1 MRTRFV
7 RAARASLEPSPRRG
21 EGLGEGRIALLLP
34 CLLLLA
40 VLLPSGR
47 AGAAGGPL
55 HVRANEAFAPCLRP
69 ALQAFSRESG
79 LSVVVDVGEPD
90 PPRGAD
96 VVVGDDS
103 EITRMLEGGVADVGT
118 AFDLG
123 SLPWVVVV
131 PAGSPA
137 GALSALAPERVA
149 VLGGAAGRAARSS
162 LQGVDPERLSLSRDA
177 EELRTARYA
186 LVPRSLAG
194 PGEHRPSRVRPLVA
208 TAVLVTGSPRAADAR
223 RLLSFLG
230 SDRARRFLTPCL
242 DAMPVAVG
250 AARASAVSGTA
261 ASYARSV
268 VDWWLP
274 ECSLTHNGY
283 NDPGQVLGSPD
294 AARLEVRE
302 NFRGIMSLGQGGYV
316 TVDLEDTAI
325 DGPGP
330 DLRVYQAVG
339 TEPVTL
345 YAATGAQGPFVIVG
359 LRVDCG
365 ERTPGFQNLVRH
377 CDFDLRG
384 TGLAEARYMKLE
396 DGEIYPCLAG
406 GTVTEGADIDAIEIL
421 NKKP

>member
-1 MRTRFV
+1 MRP
-7 RAARASLEPSPRRG
+7 ASLP
-21 EGLGEGRIALLLP
+21 A
-34 CLLLLA
+34 LLLLA

-47 AGAAGGPL
+47 AGAVGGPI

-79 LSVVVDVGEPD
+79 LRVVVDVGEPD

-103 EITRMLEGGVADVGT
+103 EITRMLEGGVADVRT

-162 LQGVDPERLSLSRDA
+162 LQGVNPERLNLSRDA

-194 PGEHRPSRVRPLVA
+194 PGEHRPSSVRPLVA
-208 TAVLVTGSPRAADAR
+208 TAALVTESPRAADAR
-223 RLLSFLG
+223 RLLSFLR
-230 SDRARRFLTPCL
+230 SERARRFLTPCFEAPAPTAG
-242 DAMPVAVG
+242 DAGP
-250 AARASAVSGTA
+250 SAT
-261 ASYARSV
+261 ASYAGTV
-268 VDWWLP
+268 IDWWLP
-274 ECSLTHNGY
+274 ECSLRRNGY
-283 NDPGQVLGSPD
+283 NDPEQVLGGPD
-294 AARLEVRE
+294 AVFLNVKDSY
-302 NFRGIMSLGQGGYV
+302 RGIMSLGQGGYV
-316 TVDLEDTAI
+316 TVDMRDAAI
-325 DGPGP
+325 DGPGA
-330 DLRVYQAVG
+330 DVRVYQVTGA
-339 TEPVTL
+339 EPVTL
-345 YAATGAQGPFVIVG
+345 YAATSAQGPFNLVA
-359 LRVDCG
+359 LREDCG
-365 ERTPGFQNLVRH
+365 TRVPGAGNWERY
-377 CDFDLRG
+377 CDFNLRDAG
-384 TGLAEARYMKLE
+384 MAEARYFKIE

-406 GTVTEGADIDAIEIL
+406 GTITEGTDIDAIEIL

>member
-1 MRTRFV
+1 
-7 RAARASLEPSPRRG
+7 
-21 EGLGEGRIALLLP
+21 
-34 CLLLLA
+34 
-40 VLLPSGR
+40 
-47 AGAAGGPL
+47 
-55 HVRANEAFAPCLRP
+55 
-69 ALQAFSRESG
+69 
-79 LSVVVDVGEPD
+79 VVVDVGEPD

-96 VVVGDDS
+96 LVVGDDS

-162 LQGVDPERLSLSRDA
+162 LQGVDPERLRLSRDA

-194 PGEHRPSRVRPLVA
+194 PGEHRPSSVRPLVA
-208 TAVLVTGSPRAADAR
+208 TAALVTESPRAVDAR
-223 RLLSFLG
+223 RLLSFLR
-230 SDRARRFLTPCL
+230 SERARRFLVPCL
-242 DAMPVAVG
+242 DAMPVAAA
-250 AARASAVSGTA
+250 AARASAASGTA

-302 NFRGIMSLGQGGYV
+302 NFRGFMSLGQGGYV
-316 TVDLEDTAI
+316 TVDLEDTAV

-365 ERTPGFQNLVRH
+365 ERSPGFENLVRH

-384 TGLAEARYMKLE
+384 TGLAEARYMKVE